1 MSNIR
6 FLPVRDFVSLSWY
19 IFTLFRSEQPHF
31 QALTPATSNIIL
43 LTSVQSSGRPLWP
56 SLSFIWQVWHIKR
69 MTDLKRVIRE
79 PLLGHSKF
87 ETRDFL
93 LFSSSI
99 FLRPPKIA
107 CLVSCVSLIL
117 PPSPVHKRPHFVS
130 LSSDAS
136 ILDAIRYHQLQHL
149 PKLNLVLDEMQWYL
163 VPNKRC
169 KLQVGSIYL
178 SSVS

>member
-1 MSNIR
+1 MLIIR
-6 FLPVRDFVSLSWY
+6 GKFQKQFRLD

-69 MTDLKRVIRE
+69 MAYLKRVIRQ
-79 PLLGHSKF
+79 PLLGHSKY

-136 ILDAIRYHQLQHL
+136 ILDAIPSTPAPTQT
-149 PKLNLVLDEMQWYL
+149 KSCSGWDAMISCS
-163 VPNKRC
+163 K
-169 KLQVGSIYL
+169 
-178 SSVS
+178 